1 MNYAR
6 GYGPRKA
13 TIIKRGLAFECD
25 HQYLLEIVG
34 AVAHNLLV
42 RILEDMIPSDVNIQL
57 PNGTAENWLRAEVGH
72 LAAEI
77 ALVLWGFGN
86 DQGGQTLIVPC

>member
-42 RILEDMIPSDVNIQL
+42 RILEDMIPSDFNI
-57 PNGTAENWLRAEVGH
+57 
-72 LAAEI
+72 
-77 ALVLWGFGN
+77 
-86 DQGGQTLIVPC
+86 